1 MTLPFYTP
9 NAQWLVPASQPLALL
24 QGIQALVTL
33 IGSGNRLGGGGGK
46 KKRVKKAQK
55 GGGRGPPPHTP
66 REGVAFYL

>member
-33 IGSGNRLGGGGGK
+33 TGSGNRLGGGGG
-46 KKRVKKAQK
+46 
-55 GGGRGPPPHTP
+55 GRKTTGSEQHNMAEEAVPH
-66 REGVAFYL
+66 

>member
-33 IGSGNRLGGGGGK
+33 TGSGNRLGGGEDNWF
-46 KKRVKKAQK
+46 RTAQY
-55 GGGRGPPPHTP
+55 G
-66 REGVAFYL
+66 